1 MLRYHEVDSNGTR
14 SRFVLI
20 KLAPHPFQRSV
31 KPCHRLTVSHSN
43 PICANKCSRK
53 GRFIPLCF
61 VTSLDFLVLSSLQI
75 DQFTICGYL
84 SRPSSPLP
92 AVCSRHEVPHQKL
105 VMAAISCHSLVMN
118 GATFNMRHVQ
128 RSPDIQISE
137 HIVRILTRLL

>member
-1 MLRYHEVDSNGTR
+1 MSAGRHDM
-14 SRFVLI
+14 RFVLI
-20 KLAPHPFQRSV
+20 KLAPGIQRAEIGS
-31 KPCHRLTVSHSN
+31 PPAQPSPDS
-43 PICANKCSRK
+43 KCSRK

-61 VTSLDFLVLSSLQI
+61 VTSLDFLVQSSLQI

-105 VMAAISCHSLVMN
+105 VTTAISCQILVMN

>member
-1 MLRYHEVDSNGTR
+1 MSAGRHDM
-14 SRFVLI
+14 RFVLI
-20 KLAPHPFQRSV
+20 KLAPGLLLTASVQRLVHLQSTTQ
-31 KPCHRLTVSHSN
+31 PSPDS
-43 PICANKCSRK
+43 KCSRK

-61 VTSLDFLVLSSLQI
+61 VTSLDFLVQSSLQI

-118 GATFNMRHVQ
+118 GATFNMRHMQ
-128 RSPDIQISE
+128 RSPDIEIYQNT
-137 HIVRILTRLL
+137 L

>member
-1 MLRYHEVDSNGTR
+1 MSAGRHDM
-14 SRFVLI
+14 RFVLI
-20 KLAPHPFQRSV
+20 KLAPASS
-31 KPCHRLTVSHSN
+31 RLTASVQRLVHLQDRTPPSPAS
-43 PICANKCSRK
+43 KCSRK
-53 GRFIPLCF
+53 GRFIPHF
-61 VTSLDFLVLSSLQI
+61 VTSLDFLVQSSLQI

>member
-1 MLRYHEVDSNGTR
+1 MSAGRHDM
-14 SRFVLI
+14 RFVLI
-20 KLAPHPFQRSV
+20 KLAPSL
-31 KPCHRLTVSHSN
+31 RLTASVQRLVHLQDPAQPSPDS
-43 PICANKCSRK
+43 KCSRK

-61 VTSLDFLVLSSLQI
+61 VTSLDFLIQSSLQI

-105 VMAAISCHSLVMN
+105 VKAAISCHSLVMN